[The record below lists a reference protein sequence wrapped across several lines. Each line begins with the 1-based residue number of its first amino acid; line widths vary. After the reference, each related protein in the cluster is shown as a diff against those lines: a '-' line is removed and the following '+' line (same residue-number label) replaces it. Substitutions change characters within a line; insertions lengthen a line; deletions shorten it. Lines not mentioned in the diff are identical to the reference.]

1 MKIFKDKSYY
11 MFNDKTFSIVILSDL
26 HFSKKVKDIKL
37 NKIINHI
44 KKLNPTY
51 VLFAGDLINN
61 IDSIEDKNECK
72 RLINFLKELTS
83 ITKVLMILGNH
94 DFYKKAEKGNTFRSY
109 YIEPTKL
116 LKKLST
122 IDNLYLLRNEVYKD
136 KNIYVFGLEQSM
148 TYYNE
153 DKKKES
159 KTIEKVSALL
169 EDLNKLDNKYFKR
182 LPNNKVNILL
192 THSPIDLIN
201 PKEYLKAPR
210 DEKEIY
216 KKIREFDYFIC
227 GHMHNGCVPPIIDE
241 IFGGTRGIIT
251 PTLKLFSKNCR
262 NTFRKN
268 DDKLLVNGS
277 LTMFSENTKALEK
290 ANALVPMHIS
300 IMNFGPNYP
309 FYDKEFKYRF

>member
-1 MKIFKDKSYY
+1 MKIFKEKSYY
-11 MFNDKTFSIVILSDL
+11 MFNNKTFSIVILSDL
-26 HFSKKVKDIKL
+26 HFSKKVKDKKL
-37 NKIINHI
+37 NKIITHI

-51 VLFAGDLINN
+51 ILFAGDLVNN
-61 IDSIEDKNECK
+61 NDSIDSNDECI
-72 RLINFLKELTS
+72 RLINFIKELTS

-94 DFYKKAEKGNTFRSY
+94 DFYKKAEKEQPFQNY
-109 YIEPTKL
+109 YVEPTKL
-116 LKKLST
+116 LKKLNN
-122 IDNLYLLRNEVYKD
+122 IENLFILRNEVYKD
-136 KNIYVFGLEQSM
+136 KNIYVYGLEQSM
-148 TYYNE
+148 AYYNE
-153 DKKKES
+153 DKKKNY
-159 KTIEKVSALL
+159 KTVENGLILL
-169 EDLNKLDNKYFKR
+169 NDMKKLDDKYFKR

-192 THSPIDLIN
+192 THSPINIIN

-241 IFGGTRGIIT
+241 LFGGTRGIVS
-251 PTLKLFSKNCR
+251 PTLKFFSKNNR

-268 DDKLLVNGS
+268 DDKLLVNGA

-300 IMNFGPNYP
+300 VMYFGPKYP